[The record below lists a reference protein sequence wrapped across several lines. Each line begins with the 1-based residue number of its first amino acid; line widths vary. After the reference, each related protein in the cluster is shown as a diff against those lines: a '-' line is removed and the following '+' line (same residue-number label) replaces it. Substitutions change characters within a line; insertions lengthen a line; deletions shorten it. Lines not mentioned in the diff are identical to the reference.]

1 MQKKLLNK
9 DQEINDMMNNKIE
22 HQEYTSNILNE
33 YRLKYGIS
41 A

>member
-1 MQKKLLNK
+1 
-9 DQEINDMMNNKIE
+9 MMNNKIE

-41 A
+41 AWENSEKLNIYQML